1 MINILD
7 SCDKNQQ
14 VFMVA
19 GKKLTI
25 SAPEFEMIFGIA
37 SGSIDIDMKNSSV
50 GEHSL
55 GNYTFS
61 EHNLITP
68 KHLKEQIMK
77 PVTSTEPRDIE
88 NTVKMMILHVMA
100 CVLFVASSNAVRWWM
115 LRICINLYCAT
126 TIGAEPPF
134 ILFYGDKIGSPF
146 YFIIIILFFCFG
158 QGFKYMYASVM
169 KSKREC
175 ILMRT

>member
-1 MINILD
+1 MLQMTPFYQFLMPFINKAVNRKHIKGTKNGMINILD
-7 SCDKNQQ
+7 SYDKNQQ

-77 PVTSTEPRDIE
+77 AVTRTEPRDTE
-88 NTVKMMILHVMA
+88 NSVRMMILHVVA
-100 CVLFVASSNAVRWWM
+100 CVSLSPTLMLSVGGCCAYAKTCTVQHVLWDIICSN
-115 LRICINLYCAT
+115 I
-126 TIGAEPPF
+126 
-134 ILFYGDKIGSPF
+134 
-146 YFIIIILFFCFG
+146 
-158 QGFKYMYASVM
+158 
-169 KSKREC
+169 
-175 ILMRT
+175 